1 MPRKCEVTD
10 RCSLV
15 VGKGSIVFVD
25 DRQFELARRFLKPV
39 EVKPVKEEKPAETVE
54 EDVVEE
60 KPKRRSKK

>member
-1 MPRKCEVTD
+1 MSKKCEVIVD

-25 DRQFELARRFLKPV
+25 DRQFELARNFIKPLDMPKAKV
-39 EVKPVKEEKPAETVE
+39 EEEVA

-60 KPKRRSKK
+60 KPKKKTSKK